1 MSRAFLVTG
10 ITRGHMA
17 LITFRDSQGVQWRV
31 WNVSRD
37 TLGPTRAD
45 YLGQEYR
52 LGWLVFQREESDE
65 RRRLSQFPDDWAAMT
80 PQQLERM
87 CAAARPVTAARRSGS
102 GSVMEMSDEGPRYE
116 R

>member
-1 MSRAFLVTG
+1 
-10 ITRGHMA
+10 MA
-17 LITFRDSQGVQWRV
+17 LITFRDSQGALWRV

-52 LGWLVFQREESDE
+52 LGWLVFQREGSEE
-65 RRRLSQFPDDWAAMT
+65 RRRLAQFPDDWAAMT
-80 PQQLERM
+80 PPQLERM
-87 CAAARPVTAARRSGS
+87 CDVARPVAPARRSG
-102 GSVMEMSDEGPRYE
+102 EQLAIPRDGQHWE